1 MFPIILLWF
10 ALLPI
15 VVGFIYA
22 AAAWYSLSRPI
33 LFTVGG
39 ILEGYIVATA
49 VMYWALSPLASIG
62 VSGVVAPGAS
72 MNPLAP
78 YERVIIGVP
87 IVVLLQLFAMYC
99 THRAIVQS

>member
-1 MFPIILLWF
+1 MIPIILIWF

-15 VVGFIYA
+15 VVGFIYS

-39 ILEGYIVATA
+39 ILEGCIAAAA
-49 VMYWALSPLASIG
+49 VLYWALAPLTAVG
-62 VSGVVAPGAS
+62 VSGVVNPAAP

-87 IVVLLQLFAMYC
+87 IVVLVQLFAMYC
-99 THRAIVQS
+99 THRAIVQ